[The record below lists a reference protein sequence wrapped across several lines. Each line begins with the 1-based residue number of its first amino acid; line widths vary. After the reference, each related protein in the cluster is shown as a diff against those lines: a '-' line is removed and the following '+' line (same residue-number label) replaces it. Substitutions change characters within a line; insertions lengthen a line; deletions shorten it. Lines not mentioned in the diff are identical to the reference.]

1 MRLPGAVLL
10 CAALWAQEASEAE
23 RQALRVAL
31 SEAGSS
37 QVDFIRALEQHLR
50 KYPQTA
56 QRAELERTIA
66 KTAAELRD
74 NRRVLL
80 YGERVL
86 AREPG
91 NIELLERVTRL
102 LLSGD
107 DQESSRKALDYARR
121 FEQVVQALP
130 QPKEG
135 ERGAAQ
141 QWEQRQILLG
151 KSLVYQSRAAGNLGD
166 PAGAV
171 VLARRSFETA
181 PSAESAREI
190 ARWLDRMGRTADA
203 IPHLADAFMLST
215 SEAEGDMRAK
225 DRERMGEWWRKLKGS
240 EAGLGEE
247 LLAAYDR
254 SAKLIAKRKLL
265 LRAIEPNAFAESALD
280 FSISGLNGE
289 KLNLATLKGKVIVFD
304 FWATWCGP
312 CRAQQPLYEEVK
324 KRFASN
330 PDVVLLNVSTDE
342 NRGLVKPFLAKNGWN
357 KTVYFEDGLAGLL
370 RVTSIPTTVV
380 FNRRGEVSAR
390 MNGYIVEKFVDM
402 LSERIEQALSE
413 K

>member
-1 MRLPGAVLL
+1 MRFAGAFLF
-10 CAALWAQEASEAE
+10 CAALWAQEVSEAE

-37 QVDFIRALEQHLR
+37 QVDFIRALEQHLQ

-56 QRAELERTIA
+56 QRAELERAIA

-74 NRRVLL
+74 HRRVLL

-107 DQESSRKALDYARR
+107 DKESSQKALDYARQ
-121 FEQVVQALP
+121 FERAVQELP

-151 KSLVYQSRAAGNLGD
+151 KSLVYQSRAVGNLGN
-166 PAGAV
+166 PADAT

-190 ARWLDRMGRTADA
+190 ARWLERMGRTGDA

-215 SEAEGDMRAK
+215 SEAEGDMRAR

-240 EAGLGEE
+240 EAGLGDE

-265 LRAIEPNAFAESALD
+265 LRSIEPNAFAESTLD

-342 NRGLVKPFLAKNGWN
+342 NRDLVKPFLARNGWN

>member
-121 FEQVVQALP
+121 FEQAVQALP

>member
-1 MRLPGAVLL
+1 MRFAGAFLF
-10 CAALWAQEASEAE
+10 CAALWAQEVSEAE

-37 QVDFIRALEQHLR
+37 QVDFIRALEQHLQ

-56 QRAELERTIA
+56 QRAELERAIA

-74 NRRVLL
+74 HRRVLL

-107 DQESSRKALDYARR
+107 DKESSQKALDYARR
-121 FEQVVQALP
+121 FEKAVQELP

-151 KSLVYQSRAAGNLGD
+151 KSLVYQSRATGNLGN
-166 PAGAV
+166 PADAT

-190 ARWLDRMGRTADA
+190 ARWLERMGRTGDA

-215 SEAEGDMRAK
+215 SEAEGDMRAR

-240 EAGLGEE
+240 EAGLGDE

-265 LRAIEPNAFAESALD
+265 LRAIEPNAFAESTLD

-342 NRGLVKPFLAKNGWN
+342 NRDLVKPFLAKNGWN